1 MRAAAARAVLVL
13 IVAMLAG
20 LVHADAE
27 PSRRGQLGATVI
39 HGSAISDNAV
49 QDNSVMRTSLAGVKP
64 GMSVT
69 IRKARSAD
77 LGIIYDIRRDAILG
91 IDSGDFGVI
100 ERQAWA
106 DRRSPEFFAGR
117 VATGDVVLAVSG
129 SNGLGWGS
137 SSGDYI
143 GGVYVRSSL
152 GRTGVGR
159 AIMSRLE
166 SDIVKRGHECAT
178 LDSSPNAVGFYIKL
192 GYALVGLP
200 DNAGALP
207 MRKTLRVPDP

>member
-1 MRAAAARAVLVL
+1 
-13 IVAMLAG
+13 
-20 LVHADAE
+20 
-27 PSRRGQLGATVI
+27 
-39 HGSAISDNAV
+39 
-49 QDNSVMRTSLAGVKP
+49 
-64 GMSVT
+64 MSVT
-69 IRKARSAD
+69 IRKARSAH
-77 LGIIYDIRRDAILG
+77 LRIIYDIRRDAILG
-91 IDSGDFGVI
+91 IDSSDFGVI

-106 DRRSPEFFAGR
+106 DRRSPQFFAGR

-129 SNGLGWGS
+129 NNGLGWGS

-143 GGVYVRSSL
+143 SGVYVRSSL

-200 DNAGALP
+200 DNTGALP
-207 MRKTLRVPDP
+207 MRKTLRVPDS